1 MRKIALIA
9 AIAVLALAVS
19 AGWQIASCELA
30 DRQLEEALRDIA
42 SRNAEHIGL
51 SAPTTD
57 DDLRNSVIRA
67 AKELGIVLDPRHAL
81 HHRDCFFENPRTGLG
96 GERVLGFEVIVEA
109 AMGEAGGMHQVGDAD
124 RLEALLAEQA
134 RRGRDPPRLVL
145 RHLLPRKSH
154 ACRAWS
160 SC

>member
-57 DDLRNSVIRA
+57 DGLRNSVIRA
-67 AKELGIVLDPRHAL
+67 AKELGIVLDPKQVTVQHSGEGKSSAVHLTADYTASVRL
-81 HHRDCFFENPRTGLG
+81 LGLS
-96 GERVLGFEVIVEA
+96 FNF
-109 AMGEAGGMHQVGDAD
+109 HFTPTSD
-124 RLEALLAEQA
+124 R
-134 RRGRDPPRLVL
+134 PP
-145 RHLLPRKSH
+145 S
-154 ACRAWS
+154 
-160 SC
+160 

>member
-67 AKELGIVLDPRHAL
+67 AKELDIVLDPKQVTVQHS
-81 HHRDCFFENPRTGLG
+81 
-96 GERVLGFEVIVEA
+96 GEGKSSAVHLSADYTARVRLLGFSFA
-109 AMGEAGGMHQVGDAD
+109 FHFTPSSD
-124 RLEALLAEQA
+124 R
-134 RRGRDPPRLVL
+134 PP
-145 RHLLPRKSH
+145 S
-154 ACRAWS
+154 
-160 SC
+160 

>member
-1 MRKIALIA
+1 MRKIALIVG
-9 AIAVLALAVS
+9 IAVLALAVS

-67 AKELGIVLDPRHAL
+67 AKELGIVLDPNQVTVQH
-81 HHRDCFFENPRTGLG
+81 TGEGKSSAVHLTANYTA
-96 GERVLGFEVIVEA
+96 IVRLF
-109 AMGEAGGMHQVGDAD
+109 GLSFKFHFSPSSD
-124 RLEALLAEQA
+124 R
-134 RRGRDPPRLVL
+134 PP
-145 RHLLPRKSH
+145 S
-154 ACRAWS
+154 
-160 SC
+160 

>member
-67 AKELGIVLDPRHAL
+67 AKELDIVLDPKQVTVQHSGEGKSSAVQL
-81 HHRDCFFENPRTGLG
+81 TADYTASVGL
-96 GERVLGFEVIVEA
+96 LGLSFNF
-109 AMGEAGGMHQVGDAD
+109 HFTLTSD
-124 RLEALLAEQA
+124 R
-134 RRGRDPPRLVL
+134 PP
-145 RHLLPRKSH
+145 S
-154 ACRAWS
+154 
-160 SC
+160 

>member
-57 DDLRNSVIRA
+57 DGLRNSVIRA
-67 AKELGIVLDPRHAL
+67 AKELGIVLDPKQVTVQHSGEGKSSAVHLSADYTAHVRL
-81 HHRDCFFENPRTGLG
+81 LGLG
-96 GERVLGFEVIVEA
+96 LTLHFTPTS
-109 AMGEAGGMHQVGDAD
+109 D
-124 RLEALLAEQA
+124 R
-134 RRGRDPPRLVL
+134 PP
-145 RHLLPRKSH
+145 S
-154 ACRAWS
+154 
-160 SC
+160 